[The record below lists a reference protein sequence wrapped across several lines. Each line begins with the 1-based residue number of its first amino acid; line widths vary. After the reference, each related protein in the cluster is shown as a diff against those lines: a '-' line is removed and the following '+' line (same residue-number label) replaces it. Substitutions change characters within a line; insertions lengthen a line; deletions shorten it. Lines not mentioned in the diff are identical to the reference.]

1 MNEPQRLKLSR
12 EVRIG
17 ELIAALGAISAI
29 ATGYIELR
37 LRPVEQQ
44 IMQAERAQ
52 AWAISQQA
60 EFKKELRDDMLRL
73 EAKLDRLIEQLNHK
87 R

>member
-1 MNEPQRLKLSR
+1 MNEPQRLRLSR

-17 ELIAALGAISAI
+17 EMIAALGAISAI

-37 LRPVEQQ
+37 LRPIEQQ
-44 IMQAERAQ
+44 IVQSERAH
-52 AWAISQQA
+52 AWSMTQQA